1 MSRCRPSTLSSSPA
15 SGGSDVRGGMATARD
30 GIEYLLWRHALA
42 DGEVTTVYAV
52 RYPRRSTR
60 ARVVYFPRPERLDVW
75 CRRNG
80 VEEAVV
86 GGFFLRD
93 PYRPLGEL
101 WIDGRPARHEPVA
114 APYAARR
121 GSVVIDD
128 GVVRIVERGAA
139 PEQPPGDLVQAGPL
153 LVVDGAIVFAADDD
167 GEGFSAGAGQ
177 FDSDITDG
185 RYPRAALGVSGESL
199 VAVACD
205 GRRSNVDGGLSML
218 ELAEAMVELG
228 AESAINLDGG
238 GSTTLVH
245 RGHLLNR
252 PYSTQDQPAPA
263 SRKIVSALAFEP
275 QGA

>member
-1 MSRCRPSTLSSSPA
+1 VN
-15 SGGSDVRGGMATARD
+15 GD
-30 GIEYLLWRHALA
+30 GIEYLLWRHVLD
-42 DGEVTTVYAV
+42 DGEVTTIYAV
-52 RYPRRSTR
+52 RYPRRTTR
-60 ARVVYFPRPERLDVW
+60 IRVVYFPRTEHLDVW
-75 CRRNG
+75 CRAHG
-80 VEEAVV
+80 AGEAVV

-101 WIDGRPARHEPVA
+101 WIGGEAISSEAVA
-114 APYAARR
+114 EPYAGRR
-121 GSVVIDD
+121 ASVVMENGDVRLLARDD
-128 GVVRIVERGAA
+128 A
-139 PEQPPGDLVQAGPL
+139 PAQPRGDLLQAGPL
-153 LVVDGAIVFAADDD
+153 LVANGAIVFDGGDDR
-167 GEGFSAGAGQ
+167 EGFSAGAGQ

-185 RYPRAALGVSGESL
+185 RYPRAALGIAETSF

-218 ELAEAMVELG
+218 ELADVMLELG

-263 SRKIVSALAFEP
+263 SRPVVSALVFDPAHE
-275 QGA
+275 

>member
-1 MSRCRPSTLSSSPA
+1 VS
-15 SGGSDVRGGMATARD
+15 D
-30 GIEYLLWRHALA
+30 GIEYLLWRHTLA

-52 RYPRRSTR
+52 RYPRRATR
-60 ARVVYFPRPERLDVW
+60 ARVVYFPRPEHLDVW

-101 WIDGRPARHEPVA
+101 WIDGRPRRHEPVA
-114 APYAARR
+114 EPYAGRR

-128 GVVRIVERGAA
+128 GDVRLVERAAA
-139 PEQPPGDLVQAGPL
+139 PARLSGDLVQAGPL
-153 LVVDGAIVFAADDD
+153 LVADGAIVFDAGDDR
-167 GEGFSAGAGQ
+167 EGFSAGAGQ

-185 RYPRAALGVSGESL
+185 RYPRAALGTSREWIVSL
-199 VAVACD
+199 ACD
-205 GRRSNVDGGLSML
+205 GRRSNVDGGLSMR
-218 ELAEAMVELG
+218 ELAETMLELG

-252 PYSTQDQPAPA
+252 PYSSQDQPAPA
-263 SRKIVSALAFEP
+263 SRRIVSALAFEP
-275 QGA
+275 RRV

>member
-1 MSRCRPSTLSSSPA
+1 
-15 SGGSDVRGGMATARD
+15 MAPARD

-42 DGEVTTVYAV
+42 DGEVTTLYAV

-60 ARVVYFPRPERLDVW
+60 ARVVYFPRPEHLDVW
-75 CRRNG
+75 CRRHG

-93 PYRPLGEL
+93 PYRPLGEV
-101 WIDGRPARHEPVA
+101 WIDGRPVRHEPVS

-121 GSVVIDD
+121 GSIVIDD
-128 GVVRIVERGAA
+128 GDVRLLGRGAA
-139 PEQPPGDLVQAGPL
+139 PAQPLGDLVQAGPL
-153 LVVDGAIVFAADDD
+153 LVVDGAVVFDADDD
-167 GEGFSAGAGQ
+167 REGFSAGAGQ

-185 RYPRAALGVSGESL
+185 RYPRAALGVSNESL
-199 VAVACD
+199 VALACD

-228 AESAINLDGG
+228 VESAINLDGG

-263 SRKIVSALAFEP
+263 SRKVVSALAFEP
-275 QGA
+275 RG

>member
-1 MSRCRPSTLSSSPA
+1 
-15 SGGSDVRGGMATARD
+15 VATGD

-42 DGEVTTVYAV
+42 DGEVTTIYAV

-60 ARVVYFPRPERLDVW
+60 ARVVYFPRTEHLDVW
-75 CRRNG
+75 CRRTG

-101 WIDGRPARHEPVA
+101 WVAGRPVRHEPVA
-114 APYAARR
+114 APYSERR

-128 GVVRIVERGAA
+128 GDVQLVERGAA
-139 PEQPPGDLVQAGPL
+139 PARPLGDLVQAGPL
-153 LVVDGAIVFAADDD
+153 LVLDGTIVFDPGDDR
-167 GEGFSAGAGQ
+167 EGFSAGAGQ

-185 RYPRAALGVSGESL
+185 RYPRAALGVSSDSL
-199 VAVACD
+199 VALACD
-205 GRRSNVDGGLSML
+205 GRRSNVDGGLSMR
-218 ELAEAMVELG
+218 ELAEAMIELG

-263 SRKIVSALAFEP
+263 SRKVVSALAFET
-275 QGA
+275 QV

>member
-1 MSRCRPSTLSSSPA
+1 M
-15 SGGSDVRGGMATARD
+15 
-30 GIEYLLWRHALA
+30 
-42 DGEVTTVYAV
+42 
-52 RYPRRSTR
+52 
-60 ARVVYFPRPERLDVW
+60 
-75 CRRNG
+75 
-80 VEEAVV
+80 

-93 PYRPLGEL
+93 PFRPLGEL
-101 WIDGRPARHEPVA
+101 WIDGRAVPHEPVA
-114 APYAARR
+114 APYAGRR

-128 GVVRIVERGAA
+128 GDLQLVERDAA
-139 PEQPPGDLVQAGPL
+139 PAQPRGDLVQAGPL
-153 LVVDGAIVFAADDD
+153 LVVGGRIVFDADQDR
-167 GEGFSAGAGQ
+167 EGFSAGAGQ

-185 RYPRAALGVSGESL
+185 RYPRASLGVSDEAL
-199 VAVACD
+199 IALACD

-263 SRKIVSALAFEP
+263 SRKVVSALAFEP